1 MRRCRLAILGLVI
14 AASGVAAF
22 AQAGA
27 KPPAIESCFLLVE
40 LGVGEVRRAPS
51 EACRTPVTPASTFK
65 VPHALAALDAGAV
78 SGTEEQMAH
87 DGTGDWPAS
96 SRRDHTLSSAMRHSV
111 VWYFQR
117 VAERLGLERERLY
130 LRRLAFGNEDPSS
143 GLTTFWIG
151 GSLAITPEQQQDFW
165 VRLYENRLAVTASAV
180 DAVKRMLVQP
190 AGVVVNAA
198 GEQPFAA
205 PWPAGVVVSAKT
217 GSATDRSGRGV
228 RWLAGHVSRS
238 GRSFVFVSCVTGPR
252 DLEASAA
259 IALAA
264 RSLREAEVL

>member
-1 MRRCRLAILGLVI
+1 MIGLAL
-14 AASGVAAF
+14 AASGVVASG
-22 AQAGA
+22 QASVTH
-27 KPPAIESCFLLVE
+27 PSIDSCFMLFE
-40 LGVGEVRRAPS
+40 LGVGEVRRSPS

-65 VPHALAALDAGAV
+65 VPHALAALDAGVV
-78 SGTEEQMAH
+78 SGAEERVAY
-87 DGTGDWPAS
+87 DGGDWPPSA
-96 SRRDHTLSSAMRHSV
+96 RREHTLASAMRHSV

-117 VAERLGLERERLY
+117 IAERLGLERERAY
-130 LRRLAFGNEDPSS
+130 LRTLSFGNQDPSS

-190 AGVVVNAA
+190 TDVVVNAA
-198 GEQPFAA
+198 GAQPFAA

-228 RWLAGHVSRS
+228 RWLAGHVSR
-238 GRSFVFVSCVTGPR
+238 GARSFVFVSCVIGPR
-252 DLEASAA
+252 DVEATAA
-259 IALAA
+259 IALAV
-264 RSLREAEVL
+264 RSLRDAGVL